1 MLDWIFEGIVTWI
14 SSIVS
19 EMMDVVSGLFLDALG
34 TDMTAME
41 EYFPFVSKAFMIMQ
55 YTAWAVL
62 FLITVWQ
69 LFRAFGGP
77 VTEAENP
84 WTLLARSSLAA
95 LLIGYAKPI
104 FQIILNIATAP
115 YTALMELK
123 MKKEDFTFVGV
134 ENALKNGLTTIVS
147 IATVVGLLLLV
158 ILMIAL
164 GWNYF
169 KLLLE
174 TVERYIVV
182 GVLCYTSPLAFS
194 MGASKATVPVFK
206 SWCRMV
212 GSQLLLLVMN
222 VWFLRGFSTPVGQYV
237 GNGGALSNGNG
248 SIFLWLF
255 CDIAFLKTAQK
266 FDSYLAAMG
275 LNVAQTGSGMGLE
288 LMMAARAVSGLGSG
302 ARSAGSVFGSGSSVA
317 ATGAGAA
324 AAGFAGKFKSNS
336 YVRDAVVDGGV
347 RMGAG
352 GGFGFLGRAFGG
364 IAARNGAT
372 LTGDS
377 ISSVASRN
385 PKMSGTIGGE
395 IADKSLANYMPQLKG
410 VPLKDT
416 QISGG
421 KISTTAM
428 MPDGKMAELNLYD
441 KNQFEKPEGASALV
455 EASDGS
461 MWYQT
466 AAGDGAGAFFGTPG
480 FAGDISEAARISEMF
495 PDLPED
501 TMLRTVDEGVLEA
514 STEGGNS
521 LWYSSAFY
529 EEPDAPHGSIQAS
542 DGVDWYAMQQ
552 HAQTPAFEFGE
563 TADAYN
569 QSQFQTFMPGYEQQV
584 SSVDGFRRMEGQME
598 VWHSDGSGT
607 RFYDT
612 SQYAVPRGD
621 YQVYEDSRG
630 GQWYAIHGEASVD
643 RKPVYEDGKSVYDG
657 DSVRTVS
664 VESVRYRGTPER
676 YAEPRKR
683 DHSATRVPRRK
694 G

>member
-84 WTLLARSSLAA
+84 WKLLARSSLAA

-222 VWFLRGFSTPVGQYV
+222 VWFLRGFSTSVGQYV

-395 IADKSLANYMPQLKG
+395 IADKSLANYMLQLKG

-584 SSVDGFRRMEGQME
+584 SSVDGSRRVEGQME
-598 VWHSDGSGT
+598 VQHSDGSGT

-643 RKPVYEDGKSVYDG
+643 RKPVYEDGKPVYDG

-683 DHSATRVPRRK
+683 DHSAVKEPKRK
-694 G
+694 N